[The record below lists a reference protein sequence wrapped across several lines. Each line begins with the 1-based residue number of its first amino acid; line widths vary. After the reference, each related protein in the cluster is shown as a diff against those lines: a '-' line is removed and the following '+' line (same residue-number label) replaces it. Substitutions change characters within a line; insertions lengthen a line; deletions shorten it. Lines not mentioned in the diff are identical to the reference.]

1 MAELVDARDSKSRVS
16 NNVPVRFR
24 LPAPVSASEFLAA
37 LSCPLSSGPNVKLL
51 IKTMDDDGRLAMIP
65 DFLQTE
71 WDIIVADPDH
81 RDTFARELL
90 EADAMISMNWPEN
103 MPPAPRLR
111 LVQLPGA
118 GTNEIVFDAVPPQAT
133 VCNAYEH
140 EIGIAEYVLSAMLQ
154 WTIGIPQ
161 MDTALRRGEWFGS
174 HLCGPRHGE
183 LFGQTLGIVGYG
195 RIGREVARRASSFGM
210 NVIACTRSPRNSDEF
225 CARIAGMDDLT
236 ELLSASDFVV
246 LALPLDSGTTGLIG
260 RQEIDQMK
268 GNAVIINVARGA
280 LIDEQALFEACR
292 SRRIAGA
299 AIDTW
304 YRYPKQ
310 GESHCEPAN
319 LPFEALKNV
328 IMTPHAS
335 AWTEGLRPRRC
346 RLIAGNL
353 DRLARGEPLVN
364 VVRQPLETA

>member
-1 MAELVDARDSKSRVS
+1 
-16 NNVPVRFR
+16 
-24 LPAPVSASEFLAA
+24 
-37 LSCPLSSGPNVKLL
+37 VKLL

-65 DFLQTE
+65 EFLQTA
-71 WDIIVADPDH
+71 WDIIVADPDN
-81 RDTFARELL
+81 RDTFARKLL
-90 EADAMISMNWPEN
+90 EADAMISMNWPDN

-118 GTNEIVFDAVPPQAT
+118 GTNEIVFDAVPPQAA

-140 EIGIAEYVLSAMLQ
+140 EVGIAEYVLSAMLQ

-161 MDTALRRGEWFGS
+161 MDAALRRGEWLGS
-174 HLCGPRHGE
+174 HLCGPRHRE
-183 LFGQTLGIVGYG
+183 LFGQTLGILGYG
-195 RIGREVARRASSFGM
+195 RIGREVARRARSFGM
-210 NVIACTRSPRNSDEF
+210 NVIACTRSPGNADEF
-225 CARIAGMDDLT
+225 CARIAGMDNLE

-246 LALPLDSGTTGLIG
+246 LALPLDAGTTGLIG
-260 RQEIDQMK
+260 RHEIDRMRE
-268 GNAVIINVARGA
+268 NAVIINVARGA

-299 AIDTW
+299 VIDTW

-319 LPFEALKNV
+319 LPFKALENV

-346 RLIAGNL
+346 RLIAENL

-364 VVRQPLETA
+364 VVRQPLETT